1 MSETANKSKEK
12 EFRKLL
18 KSGRED
24 VILDTLQKLRDEGS
38 KELIKDVANLYL
50 TNPGE
55 LLSRTL
61 DAFFNDLKEQ
71 DCVVPVM
78 EFLMNNKEM
87 EYIKNMV
94 CSCWQNGLDY
104 SGYIPFFTEMVLFSD
119 YETSIEAF
127 TVVEENIDSLN
138 PGSRNEILDEIKK
151 SLSKIPEEKLALVSE
166 LQSVVGNVSG
176 PFQVDFETPE
186 S

>member
-1 MSETANKSKEK
+1 MK
-12 EFRKLL
+12 
-18 KSGRED
+18 
-24 VILDTLQKLRDEGS
+24 I
-38 KELIKDVANLYL
+38 
-50 TNPGE
+50 
-55 LLSRTL
+55 
-61 DAFFNDLKEQ
+61 
-71 DCVVPVM
+71 
-78 EFLMNNKEM
+78 
-87 EYIKNMV
+87 YIKNMV

-151 SLSKIPEEKLALVSE
+151 SLSKISEEKLALVSE